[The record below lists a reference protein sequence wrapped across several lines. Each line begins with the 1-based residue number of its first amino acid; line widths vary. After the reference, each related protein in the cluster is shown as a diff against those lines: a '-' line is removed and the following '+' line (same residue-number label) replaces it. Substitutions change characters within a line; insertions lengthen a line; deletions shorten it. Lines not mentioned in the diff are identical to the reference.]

1 MSQSPVA
8 NDEVTCQGC
17 LENQPNQLA
26 HMGFGGC
33 LEQRFCVSCGDYI
46 YEEDELCNTCWIDQ
60 MRILMEESDTESE
73 SESEP
78 TTPEKTQ

>member
-8 NDEVTCQGC
+8 NDEVKCQGC

-26 HMGFGGC
+26 HMGPDGC
-33 LEQRFCVSCGDYI
+33 LEQRFCISCGDYI
-46 YEEDELCNTCWIDQ
+46 YEEDELCNTCWMDQ

-78 TTPEKTQ
+78 TTPKKTQ